1 MSKELARILTSLLID
16 HIDKNTEGMDTS
28 SDVAERI
35 EQMFINGNFVS
46 IEYWI
51 ESKLRKK

>member
-1 MSKELARILTSLLID
+1 MSKKLARILTSLLVD
-16 HIDKNTEGMDTS
+16 HIDKNTEGMNTS
-28 SDVAERI
+28 SDIAERI

-51 ESKLRKK
+51 ESKLKKK

>member
-1 MSKELARILTSLLID
+1 MSKELAGILASLLIE
-16 HIDKNTEGMDTS
+16 HVDKNTEGMNTS

-35 EQMFINGNFVS
+35 ERMFINGNFVS